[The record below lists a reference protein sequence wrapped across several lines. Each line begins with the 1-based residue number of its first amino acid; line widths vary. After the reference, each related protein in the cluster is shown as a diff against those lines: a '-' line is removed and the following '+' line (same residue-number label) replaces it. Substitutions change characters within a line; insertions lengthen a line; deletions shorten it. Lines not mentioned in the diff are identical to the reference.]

1 MRFTHEQEAALRYA
15 IKVTPGCGTFAGV
28 IRIALDDWIER
39 NYGDQLTQRKQ
50 HA

>member
-1 MRFTHEQEAALRYA
+1 MRFTREQEAALRYA

-28 IRIALDDWIER
+28 IRIAVDDWMQR
-39 NYGDQLTQRKQ
+39 NYGDQLAQLRQ